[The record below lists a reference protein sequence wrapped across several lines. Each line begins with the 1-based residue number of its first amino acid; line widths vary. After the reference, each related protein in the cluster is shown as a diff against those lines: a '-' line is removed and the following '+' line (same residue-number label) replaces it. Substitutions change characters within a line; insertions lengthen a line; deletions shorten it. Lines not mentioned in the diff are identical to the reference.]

1 MGLLICGLEL
11 LVQGQHVV
19 VLLHHAG
26 GLDMGGGLDGFRTG
40 QIARGGERDSAGQ
53 HRTGDYG
60 KWPTADA
67 SRPHG
72 DHAARVSAELTLH
85 QVDVMIV
92 GGLGKHG
99 IDKGLALAAISM
111 VTVGFPP
118 LCSVGYSVGCSDRI
132 GCSGLTYRTAWMSR
146 WMTSQRNR
154 KYRICRTRYRSQA
167 HRPF

>member
-11 LVQGQHVV
+11 LVRGQHVV

-72 DHAARVSAELTLH
+72 DHAARVSAELMLH

-99 IDKGLALAAISM
+99 IDKGLGLGGDIDGHCWVPSP
-111 VTVGFPP
+111 VFCWVFCWVFWSD
-118 LCSVGYSVGCSDRI
+118 LSDRLDESLDDESEEPEI
-132 GCSGLTYRTAWMSR
+132 SDLPDSLSVTGSSAFLSE
-146 WMTSQRNR
+146 
-154 KYRICRTRYRSQA
+154 
-167 HRPF
+167 